1 MVKSSEHL
9 YLLSTRVYP
18 QLLQQRTE
26 EFYLERLIMQ
36 LSGANGDSPWPA
48 IRTMPTRQWSSVA
61 SHTPRA
67 AGDPA
72 NRWNGQC
79 LTLEDLLCRDGE
91 YPRLRL
97 EIRCLDQ
104 NGELF
109 ISSGKIY

>member
-1 MVKSSEHL
+1 VSVIDLEECVWETGSEEIMVKSSEHL

-72 NRWNGQC
+72 NRWNNAPC
-79 LTLEDLLCRDGE
+79 VKDSDYRAVTVN
-91 YPRLRL
+91 RLMTR
-97 EIRCLDQ
+97 
-104 NGELF
+104 
-109 ISSGKIY
+109 